1 MADADVFSSLTTD
14 AFMEILLRLHPSK
27 RWRLRLVCRLWR
39 DVIQDRMPA
48 PSRPVPLA
56 FVVNYSDDY
65 VAMSACAY
73 TVHDL
78 KAGRFVE
85 VWRSNNFFPTCTF
98 DYRKDR
104 NVYTGEF
111 DTAMVGTS
119 NGVMCLCDNTVSGG
133 AISLVNPVTGE
144 SLAVPRL
151 PGSSA
156 QWVWRARGTT
166 MIPSWHRTYSFG
178 YDQTTE
184 RYTIVHVPCDIDNN
198 TGGFFNAVQV
208 FTFTPGA
215 DAAATT
221 WRDVPVTAGTCCV
234 DAGLV
239 SIDGATYW
247 ITKGGVKSVV
257 SFDHREERVVFTKA
271 LPKRDEEGYG
281 WHLTDVHGRLGVV
294 SSSVDHLRTPAEKT
308 EVCWVLVGDGKEWI
322 QRYSVQVS
330 GVLEWIA
337 RPHFAHGDHV
347 LLAGSNQMVYG
358 HMLPN
363 TKGRVQSG
371 ELRSVR
377 VSVQMPG
384 VAVSGMGGKIM
395 GIFSYVWNTEPFT
408 ASSWNN
414 KGVAKL

>member
-1 MADADVFSSLTTD
+1 MEDTESMADVFSNLTMD
-14 AFMEILLRLHPSK
+14 AVAEILLRLHPNK
-27 RWRLRLVCRLWR
+27 RWRLRLVYRLWR
-39 DVIQDRMPA
+39 DVIQDRTPA

-73 TVHDL
+73 AIYDL
-78 KAGRFVE
+78 KAGRFSE

-104 NVYTGEF
+104 NVYTGVF
-111 DTAMVGTS
+111 NTAMVGTS
-119 NGVMCLCDNTVSGG
+119 NGVMCLCDNTVPGG

-151 PGSSA
+151 PGSG
-156 QWVWRARGTT
+156 QWVWRARGT
-166 MIPSWHRTYSFG
+166 MISSWHKQYSFG
-178 YDQTTE
+178 YEYDQMTE
-184 RYTIVHVPCDIDNN
+184 RYTIVHVPCYID

-215 DAAATT
+215 DAATT
-221 WRDVPVTAGTCCV
+221 WRDVPVPGGTCFV

-247 ITKGGVKSVV
+247 ITKGVESVV

-271 LPKRDEEGYG
+271 LPKREEAGYG
-281 WHLTDVHGRLGVV
+281 WHLTEVHGRLGVV
-294 SSSVDHLRTPAEKT
+294 SSSVDRLRTPEKI
-308 EVCWVLVGDGKEWI
+308 EVCWVLGDGKEWI

-330 GVLEWIA
+330 GVPEWIA

-347 LLAGSNQMVYG
+347 LLAGSNQVVYG
-358 HMLPN
+358 HKLPN
-363 TKGRVQSG
+363 TKGRLQSG
-371 ELRSVR
+371 EVRSVR
-377 VSVQMPG
+377 VSMQTPG

-395 GIFSYVWNTEPFT
+395 GIFSYVGNTETFSP
-408 ASSWNN
+408 SSWNN
-414 KGVAKL
+414 KGHGG